1 MDTGTL
7 VSLLGEGLLQTLYMT
22 VLGTLMSYV
31 IGLPIGVSL
40 IVTGPNGIRPVAIYN
55 KVMGF
60 IVNVIRSVPFLIL
73 MIALMPYI
81 RKVIGT
87 GIGTSATTAA
97 LVVAAAPFVARLVE
111 QSLLEV
117 DPGVIEAAQAMG
129 AGNFQIIR
137 KVLLLEARP
146 SLLNGAAVATINI
159 LGYSAMAGIVGGGGL
174 GDLAIRYGL
183 YRFQP
188 SIMWITIIVL
198 VILVQ
203 ILQEAGIRI
212 AAKMDNRISEVHPA
226 LIRDKEFTPFPF
238 IINDRG
244 LPEKVDGLDL
254 RHRPKKKLDYRSIPE
269 EKHRKALDIVFGIT
283 EKNKTPIPIIKAT
296 ELIERFMEAYKTVGY
311 DRRKNCHYNLRQ
323 FLLDRQVIEQ
333 TSLGF
338 VYNRDFHLDETE

>member
-87 GIGTSATTAA
+87 GIGTGATTAA

-117 DPGVIEAAQAMG
+117 DPGVVEAAQAMG

-203 ILQEAGIRI
+203 ILQEAGIRF
-212 AAKMDNRISEVHPA
+212 AARMDNRI
-226 LIRDKEFTPFPF
+226 
-238 IINDRG
+238 N
-244 LPEKVDGLDL
+244 
-254 RHRPKKKLDYRSIPE
+254 
-269 EKHRKALDIVFGIT
+269 
-283 EKNKTPIPIIKAT
+283 
-296 ELIERFMEAYKTVGY
+296 
-311 DRRKNCHYNLRQ
+311 
-323 FLLDRQVIEQ
+323 
-333 TSLGF
+333 
-338 VYNRDFHLDETE
+338 

>member
-183 YRFQP
+183 YRVQP
-188 SIMWITIIVL
+188 SLMWITIIVL

-203 ILQEAGIRI
+203 ILQEAGIRF
-212 AAKMDNRISEVHPA
+212 AARMDNRI
-226 LIRDKEFTPFPF
+226 
-238 IINDRG
+238 N
-244 LPEKVDGLDL
+244 
-254 RHRPKKKLDYRSIPE
+254 
-269 EKHRKALDIVFGIT
+269 
-283 EKNKTPIPIIKAT
+283 
-296 ELIERFMEAYKTVGY
+296 
-311 DRRKNCHYNLRQ
+311 
-323 FLLDRQVIEQ
+323 
-333 TSLGF
+333 
-338 VYNRDFHLDETE
+338 

>member
-22 VLGTLMSYV
+22 LLGTLMSYV

-87 GIGTSATTAA
+87 GIGTGATTAA

-203 ILQEAGIRI
+203 ILQEAGIRF
-212 AAKMDNRISEVHPA
+212 AARMDNRI
-226 LIRDKEFTPFPF
+226 
-238 IINDRG
+238 N
-244 LPEKVDGLDL
+244 
-254 RHRPKKKLDYRSIPE
+254 
-269 EKHRKALDIVFGIT
+269 
-283 EKNKTPIPIIKAT
+283 
-296 ELIERFMEAYKTVGY
+296 
-311 DRRKNCHYNLRQ
+311 
-323 FLLDRQVIEQ
+323 
-333 TSLGF
+333 
-338 VYNRDFHLDETE
+338 